1 MFKKWNLDIIISYLL
16 YLYPFFLILGPA
28 INNLF
33 HLIIILFSI
42 LIFLKKF
49 FINFCTKKDNKNIIF
64 LILLLSFINL
74 IK

>member
-33 HLIIILFSI
+33 HLIILFSI
-42 LIFLKKF
+42 LIFLK
-49 FINFCTKKDNKNIIF
+49 NFY
-64 LILLLSFINL
+64 
-74 IK
+74 

>member
-42 LIFLKKF
+42 LIFFKK
-49 FINFCTKKDNKNIIF
+49 IF
-64 LILLLSFINL
+64 Y
-74 IK
+74 